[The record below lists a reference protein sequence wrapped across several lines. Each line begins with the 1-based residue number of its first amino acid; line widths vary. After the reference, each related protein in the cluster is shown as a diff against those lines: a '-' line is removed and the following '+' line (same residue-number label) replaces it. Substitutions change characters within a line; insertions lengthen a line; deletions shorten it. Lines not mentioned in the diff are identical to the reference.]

1 MADGVLGGHHGNETQ
16 TLQAGARGRDLGIG
30 CVTRVRKR
38 KMPRKGKKGGG
49 ASEEEGEELL
59 LRRRRAKEQQA
70 EVNRKREELLTLF
83 LTVKVQKEEHN
94 SRLNQAKIK
103 QTWRVIL
110 RQARSQR
117 LRDDIIISRQSFER
131 QLDGLDDVIKSLSG
145 DLEEA
150 ERQCCRVRRLHL
162 HHVERLRA
170 SLDERAASVRR
181 RWEGN
186 LRDVCRGFAA
196 EERNKMASQRGSL
209 EDAAVTFVAR
219 DVHAVY
225 GDIVAAHRVAQRERV
240 RRRPLALHVLAAGRS
255 RVVVASGQVAAL
267 RDADD
272 DELCQKREAERARSP
287 ARLLMSGNQ
296 RLLDDTG
303 KDVARVRRL
312 QAAVTA
318 LRAKLSAFQ
327 TETASEEHALAA
339 ASTDVTAKTH
349 RLRDDLSEARQASR
363 KRLSVLALRTDAAA
377 RKLRTV
383 VAKGEKVLQAA
394 SVCSKIQRATSSWP
408 HGGEDEQPG
417 AARPPKTF
425 PEVHQLTRRLNRALL
440 QRDALTERGRELRR
454 DNRQLR
460 DLLRRRLDGVTLGG
474 GRALVAVEGSADRVV
489 KNSLV

>member
-240 RRRPLALHVLAAGRS
+240 
-255 RVVVASGQVAAL
+255 AAL

>member
-1 MADGVLGGHHGNETQ
+1 
-16 TLQAGARGRDLGIG
+16 
-30 CVTRVRKR
+30 
-38 KMPRKGKKGGG
+38 MPRKVKKGGG

-59 LRRRRAKEQQA
+59 LRRRRAQEQQA
-70 EVNRKREELLTLF
+70 EVNRNREELLTLF

-103 QTWRVIL
+103 RAWRVIL

-117 LRDDIIISRQSFER
+117 LCDDIIISRQTFER

-170 SLDERAASVRR
+170 ALDERAASVRR

-196 EERNKMASQRGSL
+196 EERNKMASQRGGP
-209 EDAAVTFVAR
+209 EDLAFTFIAS
-219 DVHAVY
+219 DVHAAY
-225 GDIVAAHRVAQRERV
+225 GDIVAAHRVARRERV
-240 RRRPLALHVLAAGRS
+240 AAP
-255 RVVVASGQVAAL
+255 

-272 DELCQKREAERARSP
+272 ERCQKREAERARSP
-287 ARLLMSGNQ
+287 ARLLMSGN
-296 RLLDDTG
+296 RRPLDDTG

-327 TETASEEHALAA
+327 TETASEADALAA
-339 ASTDVTAKTH
+339 ASAEVTAKTH
-349 RLRDDLSEARQASR
+349 RLRDDLSEARRASG
-363 KRLSVLALRTDAAA
+363 KRLSVLALRTDAAS

-394 SVCSKIQRATSSWP
+394 SVCSKIQHATSSWP

-440 QRDALTERGRELRR
+440 QRDALTERGKELRR
-454 DNRQLR
+454 DNRRLG

-474 GRALVAVEGSADRVV
+474 GRDLVAVEGSAVLGLGRVV